1 VVTLDDSPPTVGERI
16 RKNNMSK
23 TTSKQA
29 TDDITLTIEIPQWR
43 VRNPGTPGQVRVF
56 SGPTRIPYG
65 VDHKQAIALWCAEA
79 IQTALEARGMIGF
92 VEVREVK

>member
-1 VVTLDDSPPTVGERI
+1 
-16 RKNNMSK
+16 MSK
-23 TTSKQA
+23 KTNKQA

-43 VRNPGTPGQVRVF
+43 VRNPGTKKEERVF
-56 SGPTRIPYG
+56 SGPHHIPYG

-79 IQTALEARGMIGF
+79 IQAALEAKGMTGF